1 MSSVIIHR
9 ERGAYMQSLYWRI
22 IDQKEWFRL
31 HEETEAMDDP
41 ANHWTYVRP
50 HEDYCGPYFCSPA

>member
-1 MSSVIIHR
+1 MK
-9 ERGAYMQSLYWRI
+9 SLYWRI

-50 HEDYCGPYFCSPA
+50 HEDYCGPYFR